1 MFLRLVALRRS
12 RPLALEDEA
21 SSFAHIRDG
30 IVVVAVVVD
39 VVGIAVDVVG
49 IAVAVVDVVGIPEVA
64 NHTDAVGVGPTLDS

>member
-12 RPLALEDEA
+12 RPWALEDEA
-21 SSFAHIRDG
+21 SSFAHIRDD
-30 IVVVAVVVD
+30 IVVVAVAV
-39 VVGIAVDVVG
+39 VDVVG

>member
-1 MFLRLVALRRS
+1 MRRS

-21 SSFAHIRDG
+21 SSFAHIRDD

-39 VVGIAVDVVG
+39 VVGIAVDFVDVVDVVG
-49 IAVAVVDVVGIPEVA
+49 IAVAVVYVVGIPEVA